1 MLRSIVPSVSSVSVL
16 VSAFVC
22 ATLPIARA
30 ARAADDDASVQ
41 DVTMLVD
48 AKINGKDT
56 WSPGGREVHWAAS
69 KCPFRI
75 QFKGVVQVDKPTK
88 VTYRW
93 ERSDGTTFPTQTFEV
108 KTAGTP
114 VEVTPPDAW
123 NAGKEGVT
131 FRGAETFHVLT
142 PSDMSTTTPIRV
154 ECQ

>member
-1 MLRSIVPSVSSVSVL
+1 MLRSIVGSATFLASVF
-16 VSAFVC
+16 AC
-22 ATLPIARA
+22 ATLPA
-30 ARAADDDASVQ
+30 AAAADDEATVQ

-69 KCPFRI
+69 KCPFKI
-75 QFKGVVQVDKPTK
+75 QFKGVVTVDKPTK

-93 ERSDGTTFPTQTFEV
+93 ERSDGTAFPTQTFEV
-108 KTAGTP
+108 KAGGSP
-114 VEVTPPDAW
+114 VEITPPDVW
-123 NAGKEGVT
+123 NAGRDGVT